1 MVSIVLFFSP
11 FLDRMTLSTIRQDD
25 IDDDDDDDDDKNWG
39 KKEGE
44 KSKLIGKDAPNL
56 N

>member
-25 IDDDDDDDDDKNWG
+25 IDDDDDDDDKNWEK
-39 KKEGE
+39 KKE
-44 KSKLIGKDAPNL
+44 KRAN
-56 N
+56 